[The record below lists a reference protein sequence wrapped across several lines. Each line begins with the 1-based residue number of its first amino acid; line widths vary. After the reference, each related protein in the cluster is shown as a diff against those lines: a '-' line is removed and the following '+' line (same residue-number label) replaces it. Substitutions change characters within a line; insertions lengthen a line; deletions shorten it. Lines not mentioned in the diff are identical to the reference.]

1 MSIKYNEALANLL
14 NLLEK
19 RIELKGKVNLPK
31 DVSNLYMIKIE
42 FCRPKKE
49 QLDLEG
55 KPIHPIGGV
64 GIYFPPGVAGNFDED
79 FHPTTLQ
86 IILLKSVPEG
96 TDFSNAKSSWGYNP
110 FGYYGMLNLEK
121 RFYNLNVDGLVEEIL
136 RLIKYLSLPL
146 SVFPVVN
153 NDDDCYDDS
162 MIVFSNDQNKDDLND

>member
-31 DVSNLYMIKIE
+31 DVSNFYMIKIE

-64 GIYFPPGVAGNFDED
+64 GIYFPDGLTCNLDED

-86 IILLKSVPEG
+86 VMLLKSVPEG
-96 TDFSNAKSSWGYNP
+96 TDFSNAESSYGYNP
-110 FGYYGMLNLEK
+110 FGYYGLINLEK
-121 RFYNLNVDGLVEEIL
+121 RFYYSDVDGLVEEIL

-146 SVFPVVN
+146 SAFPVVKT
-153 NDDDCYDDS
+153 DDDFYDDS
-162 MIVFSNDQNKDDLND
+162 MIVFSN